1 MKIKILG
8 SGTSQGVPMI
18 GCNCEVCTSKNPK
31 NNRLRSSIWIETENA
46 SVAIDSG
53 PDFRFQMLRA
63 HVNKLNAIV
72 FTHSHKDHIAGLDDV
87 RAFNYWQKEAIDI
100 YASEETQTALKREF
114 YYVFN
119 GHNYPGIPQL
129 NLHLIE
135 NNQDFKIGDLEFIP
149 ILVKHLNME
158 VYGFRIGDF
167 TYITD
172 ANYISPEEIEKLKG
186 TKVLIL
192 NALRFEK
199 HISHFSVAEAIKVSE
214 TIGATTTYFTH
225 ISHQLGLHETIEK
238 QLPKGFHLA
247 YDGLEIDLQ

>member
-18 GCNCEVCTSKNPK
+18 GCGCEVCTSKDPK
-31 NNRLRSSIWIETENA
+31 NNRLRSSIWIETENV
-46 SVAIDSG
+46 SVVIDSG

-100 YASEETQTALKREF
+100 YASEETQAALKREF

-172 ANYISPEEIEKLKG
+172 ANYIAPEEIEKLKG

-199 HISHFSVAEAIKVSE
+199 HISHFSVEEAINVSKE
-214 TIGATTTYFTH
+214 IGATTTYFTH
-225 ISHQLGLHETIEK
+225 ISHQLGLHESVER
-238 QLPKGFHLA
+238 QLPKGFYLA
-247 YDGLEIDLQ
+247 YDGLEIYL